1 MVRRATD
8 SVPARPEPPRPAD
21 VPQTLA
27 TWAPT
32 PEDFTEPG
40 TRLSEL
46 HVVGADLR
54 GLDLRSVRWSES
66 RLERVDLSGSR
77 LRAGGFVDAVL
88 EGVDFSNLRADGA
101 ELVRVEI
108 RNSRLTGIEWHEGL
122 LRDVLFEGCRLD
134 LASFRFSTFERVA
147 FRDCRL
153 DEADLYAVEAKS
165 LVLESTSLVRAKL
178 SQARLAAAELR
189 GCELAE
195 ISGVEGLRGAAMTW
209 PDIVQLT
216 GEFAAAVGVSVLDE

>member
-1 MVRRATD
+1 
-8 SVPARPEPPRPAD
+8 VPARPEPPRSAEL
-21 VPQTLA
+21 PQTL
-27 TWAPT
+27 WARTPT
-32 PEDFTEPG
+32 PAELAEPG
-40 TRLSEL
+40 ARLSEL

-54 GLDLRSVRWSES
+54 GLELRSVHWSES
-66 RLERVDLSGSR
+66 RLERVDMSGSR
-77 LRAGGFVDAVL
+77 VHAGGFADAVL
-88 EGVDFSNLRADGA
+88 EGVDFSNIRADGA

-122 LRDVLFEGCRLD
+122 LRDVLFDGCRLD

-178 SQARLAAAELR
+178 SQARLAAAEVR

-195 ISGVEGLRGAAMTW
+195 ISGVDGLRGAAMTW
-209 PDIVQLT
+209 PDLVQLT
-216 GEFAAAVGVSVLDE
+216 GAFAAAVGVSVLEE